1 MTLNETLLIRNIHPN
16 SLTQSN
22 ATNFLSNE
30 RKKNILYIKKKTS
43 QINNFEQARLKKII
57 NDYYEIK

>member
-30 RKKNILYIKKKTS
+30 RKKNILYIKTNTS
-43 QINNFEQARLKKII
+43 QINNFEQARIKRII